1 MANVKNR
8 YYQKYSQLTDKQ
20 KERAGSKADFIQR
33 KQKLGLKGVNVEK
46 DTKTRMAGD
55 ALNQMRSRGREG
67 VKEGSKYNQET
78 VDSMNQQVYG
88 VENINDFD
96 ASASGRGS
104 LNNENRLSKAD
115 IKGLRREGGFNRK
128 QILQYVE
135 DNPEV
140 ASDGQAAQNL
150 LNKYKDNIVARKAKN
165 EEKEV
170 VEPVQETTPTTPVDT
185 SPTQDQETIASVEG
199 DNSNAAGGQQ
209 ANTEAGG
216 GTIANQISGNNNTI
230 SNNQNIDNSVDNTRS
245 YGGSTRIFNYTGG
258 SNAATDTPVSAATMA
273 GFYEVDDSPAANASR
288 LDRQIDQNRQGQQYY
303 SNTSNI
309 AQGAFDRG
317 INNRFIDP
325 RALDERIAARTQNSF
340 DQSTLMSN
348 DIFGDMFAV
357 KPYTWNSSKDP
368 EKIEQPDFQGMYE
381 TYTKF

>member
-20 KERAGSKADFIQR
+20 KKRAGSKADFIQR
-33 KQKLGLKGVNVEK
+33 KQELGLKGVNVKK

-78 VDSMNQQVYG
+78 VNSMNQQVYG
-88 VENINDFD
+88 VKNINDFD

-128 QILQYVE
+128 QILEYVE
-135 DNPEV
+135 NNPEV

-150 LNKYKDNIVARKAKN
+150 LNKYKDNIAARKAKN

-170 VEPVQETTPTTPVDT
+170 VEPVQETTQTTPVDT

-209 ANTEAGG
+209 VNTEAGG

-273 GFYEVDDSPAANASR
+273 GFYDVDDSPAANASR

-309 AQGAFDRG
+309 AQGAIDRAA
-317 INNRFIDP
+317 NNRFIDP
-325 RALDERIAARTQNSF
+325 RSLDERIAARTQNMF
-340 DQSTLMSN
+340 DQSTLMGN
-348 DIFGDMFAV
+348 NIFGDMFAV
-357 KPYTWNSSKDP
+357 KPVNYNSPKDP
-368 EKIEQPDFQGMYE
+368 EKVEQPDFEEMYG

>member
-20 KERAGSKADFIQR
+20 KKRAGSKADFIQR
-33 KQKLGLKGVNVEK
+33 KQELGLKGVNVKK

-78 VDSMNQQVYG
+78 VNSMNQQVYG
-88 VENINDFD
+88 VKNINDFD

-128 QILQYVE
+128 QILEYVE
-135 DNPEV
+135 NNPEV

-150 LNKYKDNIVARKAKN
+150 LNKYKDNIAARKAKN

-170 VEPVQETTPTTPVDT
+170 VEPVQETTQTTPVDT

-209 ANTEAGG
+209 VNTEAGG

-273 GFYEVDDSPAANASR
+273 GFYDVDDSPAANASR

-309 AQGAFDRG
+309 AQGAIDRAA
-317 INNRFIDP
+317 NNRFIDP
-325 RALDERIAARTQNSF
+325 RSLDERIAARTQNMF

-348 DIFGDMFAV
+348 NIFGDMFAV
-357 KPYTWNSSKDP
+357 KPVNYNSPKDP
-368 EKIEQPDFQGMYE
+368 EKVEQPDFEEMYG

>member
-20 KERAGSKADFIQR
+20 KKRAGSKADFIQR
-33 KQKLGLKGVNVEK
+33 KQELGLKGVNVKK

-78 VDSMNQQVYG
+78 VNSMNQQVYG
-88 VENINDFD
+88 VKNINDFD

-128 QILQYVE
+128 QILEYVE
-135 DNPEV
+135 NNPEV

-150 LNKYKDNIVARKAKN
+150 LNKYKDNIAARKAKN

-209 ANTEAGG
+209 VNTEAGG

-273 GFYEVDDSPAANASR
+273 GFYDVDDSPAANASR

-309 AQGAFDRG
+309 AQGAIDRAA
-317 INNRFIDP
+317 NNRFIDP
-325 RALDERIAARTQNSF
+325 RSLDERIAARTQNMF
-340 DQSTLMSN
+340 DQSTLMGN
-348 DIFGDMFAV
+348 NIFGDMFAV
-357 KPYTWNSSKDP
+357 KPVNYNSPKDP
-368 EKIEQPDFQGMYE
+368 EKVEQPDFQNWYE
-381 TYTKF
+381 TMTPF

>member
-20 KERAGSKADFIQR
+20 KKRAGSKADFIQR
-33 KQKLGLKGVNVEK
+33 KQELGLKGVNVKK

-78 VDSMNQQVYG
+78 VNSMNQQVYG
-88 VENINDFD
+88 VKNINDFD

-128 QILQYVE
+128 QILEYVE
-135 DNPEV
+135 NNPEV

-150 LNKYKDNIVARKAKN
+150 LNKYKDNIAARKAKN

-170 VEPVQETTPTTPVDT
+170 VEPVQETTQTTPVDT

-209 ANTEAGG
+209 VNTEAGG

-273 GFYEVDDSPAANASR
+273 GFYDVDDSPAANASR

-309 AQGAFDRG
+309 AQGAIDRA

-325 RALDERIAARTQNSF
+325 RSLDERIAARTQNSF

-348 DIFGDMFAV
+348 NIFGDMFAV
-357 KPYTWNSSKDP
+357 KPVNYNSPKDP
-368 EKIEQPDFQGMYE
+368 EKVEQPDFEEMYG

>member
-20 KERAGSKADFIQR
+20 KKRAGSKADFIQR
-33 KQKLGLKGVNVEK
+33 KQELGLKGVNVKK

-78 VDSMNQQVYG
+78 VNSMNQQVYG
-88 VENINDFD
+88 VKNINDFD

-128 QILQYVE
+128 QILEYVE
-135 DNPEV
+135 NNPEV

-150 LNKYKDNIVARKAKN
+150 LNKYKDNIAARKAKN

-170 VEPVQETTPTTPVDT
+170 VEPVQETTQTTPVDT

-209 ANTEAGG
+209 VNTEAGG

-273 GFYEVDDSPAANASR
+273 GFYDVDDSPAANASR

-309 AQGAFDRG
+309 AQGAIDRAA
-317 INNRFIDP
+317 NNRFIDP
-325 RALDERIAARTQNSF
+325 RSLDERIAARTQNMF
-340 DQSTLMSN
+340 DQSTLMGN
-348 DIFGDMFAV
+348 NIFGDMFAV
-357 KPYTWNSSKDP
+357 KPVNYNSPKDP
-368 EKIEQPDFQGMYE
+368 EKVEQPDFQNWYE
-381 TYTKF
+381 TMTPF